1 MKDKRKIKEE
11 IDKETGPKTD
21 REKEISKLLEE
32 GIQCNIDQFWMYF
45 SSFYLCQCLS
55 HLYLFQ

>member
-21 REKEISKLLEE
+21 REKEISKLLEKR
-32 GIQCNIDQFWMYF
+32 IQCNIDQF
-45 SSFYLCQCLS
+45 
-55 HLYLFQ
+55 